1 MPQVG
6 FDAVRRREQL
16 LGVAAACGNGLG
28 MSSIIGGKYAKIV
41 P

>member
-1 MPQVG
+1 MPQFD
-6 FDAVRRREQL
+6 FDAVRRREQVF
-16 LGVAAACGNGLG
+16 GVAAACGNVLG